1 MTQSSKQRTT
11 RNLRAYFLQFSGDIG
26 LEFRLNKCPKET
38 FRKGKLMYTTA
49 IELDIDTTIRELEKT
64 KLTNTWK
71 STKETEYNLVR

>member
-1 MTQSSKQRTT
+1 
-11 RNLRAYFLQFSGDIG
+11 
-26 LEFRLNKCPKET
+26 
-38 FRKGKLMYTTA
+38 MYTTA